1 MREIKPQKS
10 SLVKEFKYSGTNV
23 FKYVF
28 AYPFNKETIAVYI
41 DFKLCFQK
49 SLSLVSPSVRNNG
62 MAETMFNSVTITA
75 ATTTPC

>member
-1 MREIKPQKS
+1 MRGKKLQKS
-10 SLVKEFKYSGTNV
+10 SLVKELKYSSSNV

-28 AYPFNKETIAVYI
+28 AYPCSKETIAVYI

-49 SLSLVSPSVRNNG
+49 SLSLVSPSVWNSG
-62 MAETMFNSVTITA
+62 VAETVFNLVTITA